1 MKKKFK
7 NYIFR
12 STWRLVAVALV
23 AVAVACSEDVPEPT
37 PDGPETPEVPEAP
50 EEPAPVQGGRS
61 RNIELTAQQQG
72 FVDATIDMSFKMFEA
87 LNLQEREVEAL
98 ESVLERP
105 VDNIV
110 FSPLGASYAAM
121 ALANGAAGDSQSQ
134 ILTALGFEGHSIEE
148 VNEYYRFLSGELSSL
163 DPNSKFKI
171 ANSIWFTTMYID
183 CVKAAYV
190 KTMQDYYEAPTTV
203 LDNFDYDDGGV
214 VINDW
219 GRQATEGFLDH
230 FFILGSLET
239 PMALTNILY
248 FRGGWVW
255 PFDEKETK
263 DAVFHNEDGTE
274 STVKMMTL
282 EKRTLRKVSSE
293 NYLALRLPYGNE
305 AFCMTLILPRVEID
319 KCIEALRND
328 VKPLTLLAKDNTQPD
343 DHRVFLPR
351 FDITYRSIRIA
362 GVMSYMG
369 AKDAFDPD
377 KADLSGMFDL
387 ERAKIVDKGNNPHGA
402 NLIQTC
408 RIAVDERKTEAASG
422 AYVLGHSGIVD
433 EENIVFDRP
442 FLFLISER
450 STGIP
455 LFMGRVTKL

>member
-1 MKKKFK
+1 MKKDYL
-7 NYIFR
+7 NCIFR
-12 STWRLVAVALV
+12 SLWGLVAVALV
-23 AVAVACSEDVPEPT
+23 AVAGACSEDVPEPT
-37 PDGPETPEVPEAP
+37 PESPETPEVPEAP

-87 LNLQEREVEAL
+87 LNLQERDVEAL
-98 ESVLERP
+98 GSALDRP

-163 DPNSKFKI
+163 DLNSKFKI

-203 LDNFDYDDGGV
+203 LPNFRFDDGGL

-230 FFILGSLET
+230 FFILSSLKT
-239 PMALTNILY
+239 PMTLTNILY

-255 PFDEKETK
+255 PFDETK
-263 DAVFHNEDGTE
+263 TTDAVFHNEDGTE
-274 STVKMMTL
+274 STVKMMML

-328 VKPLTLLAKDNTQPD
+328 VKS
-343 DHRVFLPR
+343 
-351 FDITYRSIRIA
+351 IT
-362 GVMSYMG
+362 
-369 AKDAFDPD
+369 
-377 KADLSGMFDL
+377 
-387 ERAKIVDKGNNPHGA
+387 
-402 NLIQTC
+402 
-408 RIAVDERKTEAASG
+408 
-422 AYVLGHSGIVD
+422 
-433 EENIVFDRP
+433 
-442 FLFLISER
+442 
-450 STGIP
+450 
-455 LFMGRVTKL
+455 